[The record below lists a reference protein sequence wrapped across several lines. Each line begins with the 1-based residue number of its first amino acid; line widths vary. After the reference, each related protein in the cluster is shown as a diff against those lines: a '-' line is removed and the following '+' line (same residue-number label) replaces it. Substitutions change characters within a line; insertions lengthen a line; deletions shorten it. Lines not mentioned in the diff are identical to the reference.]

1 MMLVAAHRGAS
12 GHAPENTMAAFHAA
26 VAAGADLIELDVRFT
41 LDLVPVVIHD
51 RTLAR
56 TAGER
61 AAVDALSFADLSRL
75 DAGRWFHPGFSGERV
90 PSLAAVLRDLPPD
103 MGINIEVKPDGD
115 RRPLAVLAA
124 RLREVIHA
132 GRGARQVLVS
142 SFHHRFLHAYRH
154 GAPRDPVGVLLHPV
168 RDLIRRPVA
177 IARRLDAAYIFCS
190 RSLVRRSMIDAAH
203 EKGIGIGVYTV
214 NHTAMIPRL
223 GRYGIDLVFT
233 NFPAEIRAALERT

>member
-1 MMLVAAHRGAS
+1 MLIAAHRGAS

-26 VAAGADLIELDVRFT
+26 LAAGADLIELDCRFT
-41 LDLVPVVIHD
+41 RDLIPVVLHD

-56 TAGER
+56 TAGGR
-61 AAVDALSFADLSRL
+61 GAVATLSFAELSRH
-75 DAGRWFHPGFSGERV
+75 DAGRWFHPRFAGEQV
-90 PSLAAVLRDLPPD
+90 PSLATVLTRLPLD

-115 RRPLAVLAA
+115 GRPLALLAGS
-124 RLREVIHA
+124 LRDVIHA
-132 GRGARQVLVS
+132 HRGTRQVLVS
-142 SFHHRFLHAYRH
+142 SFDHRFLRAYRQ
-154 GAPRDPVGVLLHPV
+154 GAPRDPLGVLLHPV

-203 EKGIGIGVYTV
+203 DAGFGVGVYTV
-214 NHTAMIPRL
+214 NATAQVPRL
-223 GRYGIDLVFT
+223 ARSGIDLVFT